1 MQPAGKYAK
10 SEYQAGKFTGIFR
23 LLRPKTGAAGTSV
36 RGFRGVKRSLKM
48 GWFGLA
54 ILGVALGAA
63 GSEFLRANKPELVEK
78 IEKAAKQL
86 VDRFCQPKQDKTKS

>member
-1 MQPAGKYAK
+1 
-10 SEYQAGKFTGIFR
+10 
-23 LLRPKTGAAGTSV
+23 
-36 RGFRGVKRSLKM
+36 M

-63 GSEFLRANKPELVEK
+63 DSEFLRANKPELVEK